1 MLAEKNAEMGK
12 AVTIIKR
19 LSGSARE
26 RRIAEIEELA
36 RMDAEANLRGAYNSG
51 EAQGIEKG
59 MEKGIDIGYERAKA
73 EERAEKLKFAV
84 SLLQEGVPLEV
95 VSRSSGISVDELRK
109 HSAGDVHP

>member
-51 EAQGIEKG
+51 EAQG
-59 MEKGIDIGYERAKA
+59 MEKGIDIGIAKGMEKGIYRIRAGQGGGTGGKVKIRCKPA
-73 EERAEKLKFAV
+73 SRGRA
-84 SLLQEGVPLEV
+84 
-95 VSRSSGISVDELRK
+95 SRGRVAIF
-109 HSAGDVHP
+109 GDIHR